1 MPRTIATVLAVA
13 LLAPWLA
20 AAHAQAQ
27 PYPNRPIRVIVPQPP
42 GGGFDL
48 VARVIAEPLAK
59 LMGNPVVVENR
70 PGAGMLLGT
79 EAAAKAEA
87 DGYTILLGAKP
98 NLAFNAGL
106 YEKLPYD
113 PRADFVPVGIATFNP
128 YTLVA
133 RNDLPFNSL
142 KEILDFAR
150 ANPGKLTYASAG
162 NGTGQHIT
170 AAVTFHLAGVQVTHV
185 PYKGAAPAYQDLLPG
200 RVDLFFDN
208 SATAQPQIEA
218 RRVKPIAVSG
228 TQRLAAL
235 PDVPTVRE
243 SGLDFDNET
252 WIGYFVRAGT
262 PTPIVARLRADFDK
276 VLAMPEITAGLEKR
290 GYRTPR
296 LSGKDTEAM
305 VAGDIDKWTQ
315 LIRSAGIRAS
325 D

>member
-1 MPRTIATVLAVA
+1 MR
-13 LLAPWLA
+13 APLLA
-20 AAHAQAQ
+20 AALTVVAIASMPAYAQS
-27 PYPNRPIRVIVPQPP
+27 YPNRPIRVIVPQPP

-48 VARVIAEPLAK
+48 VARVIAEPLARV
-59 LMGNPVVVENR
+59 MGNPVVVDNR

-79 EAAAKAEA
+79 EAAAKADA

-106 YEKLPYD
+106 YDRLPYD
-113 PRADFVPVGIATFNP
+113 PRTDFVPVGIATFNP

-133 RNDLPFNSL
+133 RNDLPFASL
-142 KEILDFAR
+142 NEILAYAK

-228 TQRLAAL
+228 TERLAAL

-262 PTPIVARLRADFDK
+262 PAPIVARLRADFDK
-276 VLAMPEITAGLEKR
+276 VLALPEITAGLEKR

-305 VAGDIDKWTQ
+305 VARDIDKWTQ

>member
-1 MPRTIATVLAVA
+1 
-13 LLAPWLA
+13 
-20 AAHAQAQ
+20 
-27 PYPNRPIRVIVPQPP
+27 
-42 GGGFDL
+42 
-48 VARVIAEPLAK
+48 
-59 LMGNPVVVENR
+59 MGNPVVVENR

-98 NLAFNAGL
+98 NIAFNAGL
-106 YEKLPYD
+106 YDKLPYD
-113 PRADFVPVGIATFNP
+113 PRTDFVPVGIASFNP

-133 RNDLPFNSL
+133 RSDLPFNSL

-150 ANPGKLTYASAG
+150 AHPGKLTYASGG

-208 SATAQPQIEA
+208 SATAQPHIEA
-218 RRVKPIAVSG
+218 RRVKPIAVSSAE
-228 TQRLAAL
+228 RFAAL

-262 PTPIVARLRADFDK
+262 PAPIVARLRADFDK

-290 GYRTPR
+290 GYRTAR

-305 VAGDIDKWTQ
+305 VARDIDKWTQ
-315 LIRSAGIRAS
+315 LIRSAGIRAA

>member
-1 MPRTIATVLAVA
+1 MKSY
-13 LLAPWLA
+13 LLAASVCALA
-20 AAHAQAQ
+20 IASLSAQAQ
-27 PYPNRPIRVIVPQPP
+27 SYPNRPIRVIVPQPP

-59 LMGNPVVVENR
+59 VMGNPVVVENR

-98 NLAFNAGL
+98 NIAFNAGL
-106 YEKLPYD
+106 YDKLPYD
-113 PRADFVPVGIATFNP
+113 PRADFIPVGIASFNP

-133 RNDLPFNSL
+133 RNDLPFGSL
-142 KEILDFAR
+142 REILEFAR
-150 ANPGKLTYASAG
+150 ANPGRLTYASGG

-208 SATAQPQIEA
+208 SATAQPHIEA
-218 RRVKPIAVSG
+218 RRVKPIAVSSAERFG
-228 TQRLAAL
+228 AL

-262 PTPIVARLRADFDK
+262 PAPIVARLRADFDK

-290 GYRTPR
+290 GYRTAR

-305 VAGDIDKWTQ
+305 VARDIDKWTQ

>member
-1 MPRTIATVLAVA
+1 MRSPL
-13 LLAPWLA
+13 LA
-20 AAHAQAQ
+20 AALTVVAMASMPAHAQ

-48 VARVIAEPLAK
+48 VARVIAEPLARV
-59 LMGNPVVVENR
+59 MGNPVVVENR

-98 NLAFNAGL
+98 NIAFNAGL
-106 YEKLPYD
+106 YDKLPYD
-113 PRADFVPVGIATFNP
+113 PRADFIPVGIASFNP

-133 RNDLPFNSL
+133 RNDLPFGSL
-142 KEILDFAR
+142 NEILAYAR

-218 RRVKPIAVSG
+218 RRVKPIAVSSAE
-228 TQRLAAL
+228 RLAAL
-235 PDVPTVRE
+235 PGVPTVRE

-262 PTPIVARLRADFDK
+262 PAPIVARLRADFDK

-305 VAGDIDKWTQ
+305 VARDIDKWTQ

>member
-1 MPRTIATVLAVA
+1 MKRTWFTVIAWAALALA
-13 LLAPWLA
+13 LS
-20 AAHAQAQ
+20 AQAQ
-27 PYPNRPIRVIVPQPP
+27 PYPSRPIRVIVPQPP

-48 VARVIAEPLAK
+48 VARVIAEPLARV
-59 LMGNPVVVENR
+59 MGNPVVVENR

-87 DGYTILLGAKP
+87 DGYTLLLGAKP
-98 NLAFNAGL
+98 NIAFNAGL
-106 YEKLPYD
+106 YDKLPYD
-113 PRADFVPVGIATFNP
+113 PRADFVPVGIASFNP

-133 RNDLPFNSL
+133 RNDLPFASL
-142 KEILDFAR
+142 NEIFAYAR
-150 ANPGKLTYASAG
+150 ANPGKLTYASGG

-208 SATAQPQIEA
+208 SATAQPHIDA
-218 RRVKPIAVSG
+218 GRVKPIAVSSAE
-228 TQRLAAL
+228 RLAAL
-235 PDVPTVRE
+235 PGVPTVRE

-262 PTPIVARLRADFDK
+262 PAPIVARLRADFDK

-290 GYRTPR
+290 GYRAAR

-305 VAGDIDKWTQ
+305 VARDIDKWTQ

>member
-1 MPRTIATVLAVA
+1 MRVA
-13 LLAPWLA
+13 LLAAALMA
-20 AAHAQAQ
+20 AAPMPAHAQ
-27 PYPNRPIRVIVPQPP
+27 PYPSRPIRVIVPQPP

-48 VARVIAEPLAK
+48 VARTIAEPLARV
-59 LMGNPVVVENR
+59 MGTPVVVENR

-98 NLAFNAGL
+98 NIAFNAGL
-106 YEKLPYD
+106 YDKLPYD
-113 PRADFVPVGIATFNP
+113 PRADFVPVGIASFNP

-133 RNDLPFNSL
+133 RNDLPFSSL
-142 KEILDFAR
+142 DQILAYAR

-208 SATAQPQIEA
+208 SATAQPQIDA

-228 TQRLAAL
+228 SERLAAL
-235 PDVPTVRE
+235 PNVPTVRE

-262 PTPIVARLRADFDK
+262 PAPILARLRADFDK
-276 VLAMPEITAGLEKR
+276 VRAMPEVGAGLEKR
-290 GYRTPR
+290 GYRVPR
-296 LSGKDTEAM
+296 LSADATEALI
-305 VAGDIDKWTQ
+305 ASDIDKWTK
-315 LIRSAGIRAS
+315 LIRSAGIRAA

>member
-1 MPRTIATVLAVA
+1 MRMILRAMLTGTLIALPVVL
-13 LLAPWLA
+13 
-20 AAHAQAQ
+20 HAQA
-27 PYPNRPIRVIVPQPP
+27 YPSRPIRVIVPQPP

-48 VARVIAEPLAK
+48 VARVLAEPLARV
-59 LMGNPVVVENR
+59 MGNPVVVENR

-79 EAAAKAEA
+79 EAAAKAEP
-87 DGYTILLGAKP
+87 DGYTILLGARP

-106 YEKLPYD
+106 YDKLPYN
-113 PRADFVPVGIATFNP
+113 PKTDFVPIGVATFNA

-142 KEILDFAR
+142 KEIVAYAR

-170 AAVTFHLAGVQVTHV
+170 AEVTFHLAGVKLTHV

-208 SATAQPQIEA
+208 SATAQPHIDA
-218 RRVKPIAVSG
+218 GRVKPIAVSAAE
-228 TQRLAAL
+228 RLASL
-235 PDVPTVRE
+235 PNVLTVRE
-243 SGLDFDNET
+243 NGVDFENDS

-262 PTPIVARLRADFDK
+262 PQPIIARLRADFDK
-276 VLAMPEITAGLEKR
+276 VLAMPEISAGLQKR
-290 GYRTPR
+290 GYRTVR
-296 LSGKDTEAM
+296 LSAKDTEAM
-305 VAGDIDKWTQ
+305 VARDIDKWTQ
-315 LIRSAGIRAS
+315 LIRSAGIRAA

>member
-1 MPRTIATVLAVA
+1 MKRTWFTVIAWAALA
-13 LLAPWLA
+13 LAFS
-20 AAHAQAQ
+20 AQAQ
-27 PYPNRPIRVIVPQPP
+27 PYPSRPIRVIVPQPP

-48 VARVIAEPLAK
+48 VARVIAEPLARV
-59 LMGNPVVVENR
+59 MGNPVVVENR

-87 DGYTILLGAKP
+87 DGYTLLLGAKP
-98 NLAFNAGL
+98 NIAFNAGL
-106 YEKLPYD
+106 YDKLPYD
-113 PRADFVPVGIATFNP
+113 PRADFVPVGIASFNP

-133 RNDLPFNSL
+133 RNDLPFASL
-142 KEILDFAR
+142 NEIFAYAR
-150 ANPGKLTYASAG
+150 ANPGKLTYASGG

-208 SATAQPQIEA
+208 SATAQPHIDA
-218 RRVKPIAVSG
+218 RRVKPIAVSSAE
-228 TQRLAAL
+228 RLAAL
-235 PDVPTVRE
+235 PGVPTVRE

-262 PTPIVARLRADFDK
+262 PAAIVARLRADFDK
-276 VLAMPEITAGLEKR
+276 VLAMPEIAAGLEKR
-290 GYRTPR
+290 GYRVAR

-305 VAGDIDKWTQ
+305 VAKDIDKWTQ

>member
-1 MPRTIATVLAVA
+1 MR
-13 LLAPWLA
+13 APLLA
-20 AAHAQAQ
+20 AALTVVAIASMPAYAQS
-27 PYPNRPIRVIVPQPP
+27 YPNRPIRVIVPQPP

-48 VARVIAEPLAK
+48 VARVIAEPLARV
-59 LMGNPVVVENR
+59 MGNPVVVDNR

-79 EAAAKAEA
+79 EAAAKADA

-106 YEKLPYD
+106 YDRLPYD
-113 PRADFVPVGIATFNP
+113 PRTDFVPVGIATFNP

-133 RNDLPFNSL
+133 RNDLPFASL
-142 KEILDFAR
+142 NEILAYAK

-228 TQRLAAL
+228 TERLAAL

-252 WIGYFVRAGT
+252 WIGYFVRAAT
-262 PTPIVARLRADFDK
+262 PAPIVARLRADFDK
-276 VLAMPEITAGLEKR
+276 VLTMPEITAGLEKR

-305 VAGDIDKWTQ
+305 VARDIDKWTQ

>member
-1 MPRTIATVLAVA
+1 MKRTWFTVIAWAALALA
-13 LLAPWLA
+13 LS
-20 AAHAQAQ
+20 AQAQ
-27 PYPNRPIRVIVPQPP
+27 PYPSRPIRVIVPQPP

-59 LMGNPVVVENR
+59 VMGNPVVVENR

-87 DGYTILLGAKP
+87 DGYTLLLGAKP
-98 NLAFNAGL
+98 NIAFNAGL
-106 YEKLPYD
+106 YDKLPYD
-113 PRADFVPVGIATFNP
+113 PRADFVPVGIASFNP

-133 RNDLPFNSL
+133 RNDLPFGSL
-142 KEILDFAR
+142 TEIFAYAR
-150 ANPGKLTYASAG
+150 ANPGKLTYASGG

-208 SATAQPQIEA
+208 SATAQPHIDA
-218 RRVKPIAVSG
+218 RRVKPIAVSSAE
-228 TQRLAAL
+228 RLASL
-235 PDVPTVRE
+235 PGVPTVRE

-262 PTPIVARLRADFDK
+262 PAPIVARLRADFDK
-276 VLAMPEITAGLEKR
+276 VLAMPEIAAGLEKR
-290 GYRTPR
+290 GYRVAR
-296 LSGKDTEAM
+296 LTGKDTEAM
-305 VAGDIDKWTQ
+305 VARDIDKWTQ
-315 LIRSAGIRAS
+315 LIRSAGIRAA

>member
-1 MPRTIATVLAVA
+1 L
-13 LLAPWLA
+13 LA
-20 AAHAQAQ
+20 AALTVVAIASMPAYAQS
-27 PYPNRPIRVIVPQPP
+27 YPNRPIRVIVPQPP

-48 VARVIAEPLAK
+48 VARVIAEPLARV
-59 LMGNPVVVENR
+59 MGNPVVVDNR

-79 EAAAKAEA
+79 EAAAKADA

-106 YEKLPYD
+106 YDRLPYD
-113 PRADFVPVGIATFNP
+113 PRTDFVPVGIATFNP

-133 RNDLPFNSL
+133 RNDLPFASL
-142 KEILDFAR
+142 NEILAYAK

-228 TQRLAAL
+228 TERLAAL

-262 PTPIVARLRADFDK
+262 PAPIVARLRADFDK
-276 VLAMPEITAGLEKR
+276 VLAMPR
-290 GYRTPR
+290 SPR
-296 LSGKDTEAM
+296 D
-305 VAGDIDKWTQ
+305 W
-315 LIRSAGIRAS
+315 RSAATARRACRARTRKPWSRGISTNGRS
-325 D
+325 

>member
-1 MPRTIATVLAVA
+1 MR
-13 LLAPWLA
+13 APLLA
-20 AAHAQAQ
+20 AALTVVAMASMPAHAQ

-48 VARVIAEPLAK
+48 VARVIAEPLARV
-59 LMGNPVVVENR
+59 MGNPVVVENR

-98 NLAFNAGL
+98 NIAFNAGL
-106 YEKLPYD
+106 YDKLPYD
-113 PRADFVPVGIATFNP
+113 PRADFIPVGIASFNP

-133 RNDLPFNSL
+133 RNDLPFGSL
-142 KEILDFAR
+142 NEILAYAR

-228 TQRLAAL
+228 TERLAAL

-262 PTPIVARLRADFDK
+262 PAPIVARLRADFDK

-305 VAGDIDKWTQ
+305 VARDIDKWTQ

>member
-1 MPRTIATVLAVA
+1 MRARL
-13 LLAPWLA
+13 LA
-20 AAHAQAQ
+20 AALAVVAIASMSAHAQ

-59 LMGNPVVVENR
+59 VMGNPVVVENR

-98 NLAFNAGL
+98 NIAFNAGL
-106 YEKLPYD
+106 YDKLPYD
-113 PRADFVPVGIATFNP
+113 PRADFVPIGIASFNP

-133 RNDLPFNSL
+133 RNDLPFGSL
-142 KEILDFAR
+142 NEILAYAR

-208 SATAQPQIEA
+208 SATAQPHIDA
-218 RRVKPIAVSG
+218 RRVKPIAVSSAE
-228 TQRLAAL
+228 RYAAL
-235 PDVPTVRE
+235 REVPTVRE

-262 PTPIVARLRADFDK
+262 PPAIVARLRADFDK
-276 VLAMPEITAGLEKR
+276 VLAMPEIAAGLEKR
-290 GYRTPR
+290 GYRAAR
-296 LSGKDTEAM
+296 LSSKDTEAM
-305 VAGDIDKWTQ
+305 VAKDIDKWTQ

>member
-1 MPRTIATVLAVA
+1 I
-13 LLAPWLA
+13 LLALA
-20 AAHAQAQ
+20 TETAQAQ
-27 PYPNRPIRVIVPQPP
+27 TYPTRPIRVIVPQPP

-59 LMGNPVVVENR
+59 LMGNPVVVDNR

-79 EAAAKAEA
+79 EAAAKAAAE
-87 DGYTILLGAKP
+87 GYTILLGANP

-106 YEKLPYD
+106 YDRLPYD

-133 RNDLPFNSL
+133 RNDLPFASL
-142 KEILDFAR
+142 NEILAYAR
-150 ANPGKLTYASAG
+150 ANPGKLTYSSAG

-200 RVDLFFDN
+200 RVDRFFDN
-208 SATAQPQIEA
+208 SATAQPQIDA

-228 TQRLAAL
+228 TERLDAL
-235 PDVPTVRE
+235 PGVPTVRE

-262 PTPIVARLRADFDK
+262 PAPIVARLRADFDK
-276 VLAMPEITAGLEKR
+276 VLAMAEVGAGLEKR
-290 GYRTPR
+290 GYRVSR
-296 LSGKDTEAM
+296 LSARETEALI
-305 VAGDIDKWTQ
+305 AADIDKWTM
-315 LIRSAGIRAS
+315 LIRSAGIRAA

>member
-1 MPRTIATVLAVA
+1 MKRTWFTVIAWAALALA
-13 LLAPWLA
+13 LS
-20 AAHAQAQ
+20 AQAQ
-27 PYPNRPIRVIVPQPP
+27 PYPSRPIRVIVPQPP

-48 VARVIAEPLAK
+48 VARVIAEPLARV
-59 LMGNPVVVENR
+59 MGNPVVVENR

-79 EAAAKAEA
+79 EAAAKADA
-87 DGYTILLGAKP
+87 DGYTLLLGAKP
-98 NLAFNAGL
+98 NIAFNAGL
-106 YEKLPYD
+106 YDKLPYD
-113 PRADFVPVGIATFNP
+113 PRADFVPVGIASFNP

-133 RNDLPFNSL
+133 RTDLPCASL
-142 KEILDFAR
+142 TGIFAYAR
-150 ANPGKLTYASAG
+150 ANPGKLTYASGG

-208 SATAQPQIEA
+208 SATAQPHIDA
-218 RRVKPIAVSG
+218 RRVKPIAVSSAE
-228 TQRLAAL
+228 RLAAL
-235 PDVPTVRE
+235 PGVPTVRE

-262 PTPIVARLRADFDK
+262 PAPIVARLRADFDK

-290 GYRTPR
+290 GYRTAR

-305 VAGDIDKWTQ
+305 VARDIDKWTQ

>member
-1 MPRTIATVLAVA
+1 MR
-13 LLAPWLA
+13 APLLA
-20 AAHAQAQ
+20 AALTVVAIASMPAYAQS
-27 PYPNRPIRVIVPQPP
+27 YPNRPIRVIVPQPP

-48 VARVIAEPLAK
+48 VARVIAEPLARV
-59 LMGNPVVVENR
+59 MGNPVVVDNR

-79 EAAAKAEA
+79 EAAAKADA

-106 YEKLPYD
+106 YDRLPYD
-113 PRADFVPVGIATFNP
+113 PRTDFVPVGIATFNP

-133 RNDLPFNSL
+133 RNDLPFASL
-142 KEILDFAR
+142 NEILAYAK

-228 TQRLAAL
+228 TERLAAL

-262 PTPIVARLRADFDK
+262 PAPIVARLRADFDK

-305 VAGDIDKWTQ
+305 VARDIDKWTQ

>member
-1 MPRTIATVLAVA
+1 MKARV
-13 LLAPWLA
+13 LA
-20 AAHAQAQ
+20 AALVAFTIGAVQAQ

-48 VARVIAEPLAK
+48 LARVIAEPLAK
-59 LMGNPVVVENR
+59 LMGNPVVVDNR

-106 YEKLPYD
+106 YDKLPYD

-133 RNDLPFNSL
+133 RNDLPFASL
-142 KEILDFAR
+142 NEIFAYAK

-218 RRVKPIAVSG
+218 RRVKPVAVSG
-228 TQRLAAL
+228 TERLAAL
-235 PDVPTVRE
+235 PGVPTVRE

-262 PTPIVARLRADFDK
+262 PAPIVARLRADFDK
-276 VLAMPEITAGLEKR
+276 VLAMPEVGAGLEKR
-290 GYRTPR
+290 GYRVPR
-296 LSGKDTEAM
+296 LSPKQTEELIAS
-305 VAGDIDKWTQ
+305 DIEKWTR
-315 LIRSAGIRAS
+315 LIRSAGIRAA